1 MNRFRELLRE
11 ARKRAGL
18 TQWILGEKVG
28 VADSYISRM
37 ETGAFPPPSREVTLR
52 LADATGMSNKPVTLY
67 VSTKDI
73 DTLDRFVFLLE
84 ANVAGAEDVK
94 EIRLVKIED
103 GETEEEGKDARRKEP
118 GGVQPVVAGAFGAG
132 VGLGAILPRSKTGQ
146 QQTGSGLQQRDQ
158 SIGLL
163 VEQAMDEAQLTPEQ
177 RILAERLILENARSV
192 CEVLAKEQDE

>member
-1 MNRFRELLRE
+1 MNRFSELLRE

-18 TQWILGEKVG
+18 TQWMLGEKVG

-52 LADATGMSNKPVTLY
+52 LADATGMSNRPVTLY

-94 EIRLVKIED
+94 EIRLVEIAEHKSLESEQPPQI
-103 GETEEEGKDARRKEP
+103 TSPARDVLAAT
-118 GGVQPVVAGAFGAG
+118 GTFGAPTS
-132 VGLGAILPRSKTGQ
+132 LEDDQGQ
-146 QQTGSGLQQRDQ
+146 QIPTFEDQARQILTSFPLPYAQRMIAQQMSLEAIRIICWGLK
-158 SIGLL
+158 
-163 VEQAMDEAQLTPEQ
+163 EASDRGEL
-177 RILAERLILENARSV
+177 
-192 CEVLAKEQDE
+192 K